1 MGCYIL
7 RRPYH
12 KETTR
17 DGLNEL
23 INQEANFL
31 KSLCDRKEVQDIQTT
46 NWFNQSLK
54 VDLINVKSALT
65 SLQDYMERS
74 PDLKPYDA
82 HWIKICEV
90 LESYYCM
97 KDQNFKLKNSEF
109 QDLNK
114 SNSFAEGH
122 SPVFKSF
129 HEVYQ
134 SYLIWY
140 DDNMKE
146 KSK

>member
-1 MGCYIL
+1 MV

-12 KETTR
+12 KETTTE
-17 DGLNEL
+17 GLNEL
-23 INQEANFL
+23 INVETKFL
-31 KSLCDRKEVQDIQTT
+31 KSLCDRNEGQDKPMT

-54 VDLINVKSALT
+54 VELINVKSALT

-74 PDLKPYDA
+74 PELKPHDP
-82 HWIKICEV
+82 HWNKITEV

-97 KDQNFKLKNSEF
+97 KDQNFRLKNAEF
-109 QDLNK
+109 HDLNK

-129 HEVYQ
+129 HDVFE
-134 SYLIWY
+134 SYLAWWEENI
-140 DDNMKE
+140 KE
-146 KSK
+146 SK